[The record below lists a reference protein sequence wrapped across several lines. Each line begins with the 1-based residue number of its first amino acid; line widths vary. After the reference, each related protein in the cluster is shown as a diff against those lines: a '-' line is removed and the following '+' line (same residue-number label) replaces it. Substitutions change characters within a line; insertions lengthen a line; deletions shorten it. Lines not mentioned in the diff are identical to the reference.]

1 MSTIDTAYSLP
12 QAGALPAHVLVRDA
26 RAKFGPWG
34 FWGSSGWALLA
45 GAAGLFA
52 VFVYTIIWML
62 THGLRAVNAE
72 DPAYANATS
81 ILVLSAPM
89 IVLIIAAKIRKLSL
103 RDYFALDGFSLRNLA
118 IGIACLMALIVA
130 FSTVQILLGING
142 GSKYVEATYLAAK
155 AAGVLPL
162 LWLSVVV
169 VAPVTEEL
177 FFRGF
182 LHRGWAPSWLGISGT
197 VVVTSVLW
205 ALLHQQYNA
214 LGILFIFVMGLI
226 FGWMRQRSGSTLL
239 PMALHT
245 FNNLLATG
253 VVAIQVEWLR

>member
-89 IVLIIAAKIRKLSL
+89 IVLVIAAKIRKLSL

-177 FFRGF
+177 FFR
-182 LHRGWAPSWLGISGT
+182 LG
-197 VVVTSVLW
+197 
-205 ALLHQQYNA
+205 A
-214 LGILFIFVMGLI
+214 
-226 FGWMRQRSGSTLL
+226 
-239 PMALHT
+239 
-245 FNNLLATG
+245 
-253 VVAIQVEWLR
+253 VVARHLRHRRRDVGAVGLAASAVQRPRHPVHLRDGADLRLDAPAQR